1 MHGLTLHPLP
11 PPPFN
16 DAAEVPILFCSNAI
30 LRALGTENTLH
41 LVVAAFVLRL
51 MAYSTLAAWPSIWL
65 VLPVECLHG
74 ITFGCAWSAGT
85 SKSADLAPQG
95 LGASMQVSGVPFYE
109 TNAAVDVDISYYNR
123 ILSVN

>member
-1 MHGLTLHPLP
+1 MRALTLHPLP
-11 PPPFN
+11 SPHLN
-16 DAAEVPILFCSNAI
+16 AAAEVPILFCSNAI
-30 LRALGTENTLH
+30 LRALGNDNTLH

-95 LGASMQVSGVPFYE
+95 LGASMQVSRVSLDE
-109 TNAAVDVDISYYNR
+109 ANTAVNAAI
-123 ILSVN
+123 